1 MGLAICKRCREHLQ
15 ELLKTAG
22 SSKLSPVAETPLDK
36 ESSES
41 SEKEATQ
48 LWYNG
53 YKLQTSKLLQVAQV
67 ARSNYGGR
75 TRKPRTRYFITS
87 HATRTNIPRAII

>member
-1 MGLAICKRCREHLQ
+1 LQ

-22 SSKLSPVAETPLDK
+22 QSKLSPVAETPLDK

-41 SEKEATQ
+41 SEKEATEV
-48 LWYNG
+48 WYNG
-53 YKLQTSKLLQVAQV
+53 YKLHTSKLLQVTQV

-75 TRKPRTRYFITS
+75 AR
-87 HATRTNIPRAII
+87 NPRA

>member
-22 SSKLSPVAETPLDK
+22 PSKLSPVAETPLDK

-48 LWYNG
+48 VWYNG
-53 YKLQTSKLLQVAQV
+53 YKLNTSKLLQVSQV
-67 ARSNYGGR
+67 ARSNCYGGR
-75 TRKPRTRYFITS
+75 ARNS
-87 HATRTNIPRAII
+87 LA